1 MTRPV
6 VSSCLLLLMCLAAM
20 PAHANSIEH
29 LYFDSLQDLQP
40 VANRYMGVGISFSSN
55 ALALTSSLVGGLGS
69 FTNNPSG
76 NNILAFQTGNG
87 VTMNVAQGF
96 SNGVAFY
103 YSAVTTPGTV
113 SVWSGT
119 NGTGSLLAT
128 INLGTNGNSGCQA
141 GTTFCVWTP
150 VGLTF
155 SGTAMSVTFN
165 GKAGQIGFDSV
176 TVGKAVPAPV
186 PEPASIFLLGT
197 GMVGVS
203 IAGRLKKFFGS
214 RG

>member
-1 MTRPV
+1 MFLAVIPV
-6 VSSCLLLLMCLAAM
+6 
-20 PAHANSIEH
+20 HASSIEN
-29 LYFDSLQDLQP
+29 LYFDTLKDLQP
-40 VANRYMGVGISFSSN
+40 VANRYAAVGITFSSN
-55 ALALTSSLVGGLGS
+55 ALALTSSLAGGLGS

-76 NNILAFQTGNG
+76 NNILAFQTGTG

-96 SNGVAFY
+96 SNGLAFY
-103 YSAVTTPGTV
+103 YSAVNVPGTV

-119 NGTGSLLAT
+119 NGTGTLLAT
-128 INLGTNGNSGCQA
+128 INLGTNGNSGCQN

-165 GKAGQIGFDSV
+165 GTAGQIGFDSV
-176 TVGKAVPAPV
+176 KVGKAIPSPV

-203 IAGRLKKFFGS
+203 IAGRLKKVFGS
-214 RG
+214 RS